1 MNRNSLLF
9 LSMFQLYFFGRY
21 IAAQRAAHGSPRGRR
36 GKDDVKR
43 KQACKTRM
51 CTTSKSVPK
60 GRYILYMHHGYVLVS
75 FWPFLGY
82 LRVSF
87 GIFLAVFRVSFG
99 IFWYLSVSFG
109 IFRYLSVSFG
119 IFRYILVSFG
129 IFFWFFDILGYLLNF
144 GVLLIFPEH
153 VLIFF
158 WIFS

>member
-60 GRYILYMHHGYVLVS
+60 GRYILYMHGYVLVS

-87 GIFLAVFRVSFG
+87 GIFWYLLVSFG

-109 IFRYLSVSFG
+109 IFWYLSVSFIG
-119 IFRYILVSFG
+119 F
-129 IFFWFFDILGYLLNF
+129 
-144 GVLLIFPEH
+144 LIF
-153 VLIFF
+153 
-158 WIFS
+158 

>member
-21 IAAQRAAHGSPRGRR
+21 TAAQRAAHGSPRGRR

-60 GRYILYMHHGYVLVS
+60 GRYILYMHHGYVLVF

-82 LRVSF
+82 LRVSLGIFRYLLVSFWPFLEYLLVSF
-87 GIFLAVFRVSFG
+87 GIFRYLLVSFGIFRYLLVSFG
-99 IFWYLSVSFG
+99 IFWYLLASFIG
-109 IFRYLSVSFG
+109 F
-119 IFRYILVSFG
+119 
-129 IFFWFFDILGYLLNF
+129 
-144 GVLLIFPEH
+144 LIF
-153 VLIFF
+153 
-158 WIFS
+158 